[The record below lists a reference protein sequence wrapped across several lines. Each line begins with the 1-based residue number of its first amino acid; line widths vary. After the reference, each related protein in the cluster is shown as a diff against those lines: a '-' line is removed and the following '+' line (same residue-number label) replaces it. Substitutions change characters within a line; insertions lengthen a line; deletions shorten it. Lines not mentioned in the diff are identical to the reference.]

1 MQKHPKTAIK
11 IARGPGP
18 APMGKTF
25 MGGAFTCFRGGPP
38 AHEGSFPPREI
49 RLKRLCVLWFLS
61 CCCGIPPGAAWG
73 RRWRGSPPAASASA
87 SPGRGRKSL
96 SPGADG
102 GGPQRPALRPA
113 PLAAA
118 PAAGLPHPLFRA
130 EPRRRPVRRGHGA
143 GPPGLRPLPPGHPH
157 PLQPHG
163 GQRRHLPPAA
173 GGPPGRRPHR
183 AGGHPPGPPPGMG
196 PLPPPLPGRG
206 AAAGGRGRRPGAG
219 AVLTRR
225 DFRAPATKSAKNCL

>member
-87 SPGRGRKSL
+87 SPGRGRKSPIPRGGRWRSSATSSPARPL
-96 SPGADG
+96 RRRPCRRAAPSSFPGRTPPPPGSPGARG
-102 GGPQRPALRPA
+102 WPPWT
-113 PLAAA
+113 AAS
-118 PAAGLPHPLFRA
+118 PSG
-130 EPRRRPVRRGHGA
+130 
-143 GPPGLRPLPPGHPH
+143 
-157 PLQPHG
+157 
-163 GQRRHLPPAA
+163 RRHLPPAA

-183 AGGHPPGPPPGMG
+183 AGGHPPGPPPGLG

-219 AVLTRR
+219 AVLTLR